1 MLRLSLLDDLLYKF
15 SFPSVKFGVAFLLP
29 KHSKMST
36 KSSRR
41 QWLQQSSLGLLGL
54 GISFR
59 SMGNEEGI
67 ERIAGV
73 EDGLINLGSNENPY
87 GISAK
92 AKQALLDMLGEAN
105 RYQFNV
111 ASLASFKKTI
121 GDYYKVGE
129 NQVLVTAGSGEGL
142 ALLARHFSKGNIV
155 AADITFGVLPNTA
168 KKIGTKVIEVPLTKE
183 KVHDLPAMMKAI
195 NNETQLVYI
204 CNPANPSS
212 TILENSAL
220 KSFCE
225 EASKKTVV
233 LIDEAYNE
241 FMDNGASQSMINII
255 DKNPNV
261 LVIKTFSKIHAM
273 AGLRIGFI
281 IGHPSLISK
290 LQPDYFQS
298 SSMCISNLAMA
309 AAMASLNDEEHKKT
323 SREKNAAA
331 KNYTIAELKK
341 IGIDAMPSYTNFI
354 FFPIKKYKG
363 NYAEDMFAKH
373 KIILR
378 SNQYADGQWARV
390 SIGTMDE
397 MKKYIEITNKSNSF
411 A

>member
-1 MLRLSLLDDLLYKF
+1 MPQY
-15 SFPSVKFGVAFLLP
+15 
-29 KHSKMST
+29 
-36 KSSRR
+36 SSRR
-41 QWLQQSSLGLLGL
+41 QWLQQSSLALVGL
-54 GISFR
+54 GFSFK
-59 SMGNEEGI
+59 SMANEEGFRRLTGI
-67 ERIAGV
+67 ENGV
-73 EDGLINLGSNENPY
+73 INLGSNENPY

-92 AKQALLDMLGEAN
+92 AKQAILDMMGETN

-111 ASLASFKKTI
+111 ASLESFKKTI

-142 ALLARHFSKGNIV
+142 ALLARHFNKGNIV

-168 KKIGTKVIEVPLTKE
+168 KKVGTKVIEVPLTKE
-183 KVHDLPAMMKAI
+183 KVHDLPAMLKAI

-212 TILENSAL
+212 TIVEHSAL

-233 LIDEAYNE
+233 LLDEAYNE
-241 FMDNGASQSMINII
+241 FMENGADKSMINII

-290 LQPDYFQS
+290 LQPNYFQS
-298 SSMCISNLAMA
+298 STMCISNLSMA
-309 AAMASLNDEEHKKT
+309 AAMASLADEDHTKMSKQKNDSAKK
-323 SREKNAAA
+323 
-331 KNYTIAELKK
+331 YTVDELKK
-341 IGIDAMPSYTNFI
+341 LGIDVFPSYTNFI
-354 FFPIKKYKG
+354 FFPVKKYKG
-363 NYAEDMFAKH
+363 NYAEDMFGKH

-378 SNQYADGQWARV
+378 ANQYADGQWARV
-390 SIGTMDE
+390 SIGTIDE
-397 MKKYIEITNKSNSF
+397 MKKFIEVARTSSF
-411 A
+411 ASN

>member
-1 MLRLSLLDDLLYKF
+1 MF
-15 SFPSVKFGVAFLLP
+15 MPQ
-29 KHSKMST
+29 H
-36 KSSRR
+36 SSRR
-41 QWLQQSSLGLLGL
+41 QWLQQTAFATLGL

-59 SMGNEEGI
+59 SMGNEEGLQ
-67 ERIAGV
+67 RIISPSSGI
-73 EDGLINLGSNENPY
+73 INLGSNENPY

-111 ASLASFKKTI
+111 ASLEPFKKTI
-121 GDYYKVGE
+121 GDYYKVGD

-168 KKIGTKVIEVPLTKE
+168 KKIGTKVIEVPLTKD
-183 KVHDLPAMMKAI
+183 KVHDLPAMLKAI
-195 NNETQLVYI
+195 TNETQLVYI

-212 TILENSAL
+212 TILESSAL

-241 FMDNGASQSMINII
+241 FMDNGSSQSMLNII

-281 IGHPSLISK
+281 IGHASLISK
-290 LQPDYFQS
+290 IQPNYFQS

-309 AAMASLNDEEHKKT
+309 AAMASLNDEEHKLMSKQ
-323 SREKNAAA
+323 KNDAA
-331 KNYTIAELKK
+331 KKYTIDELKK
-341 IGIDAMPSYTNFI
+341 LGIDPMPSYTNFI

-363 NYAEDMFAKH
+363 NYAEDMFDKH
-373 KIILR
+373 KVILR

-397 MKKYIEITNKSNSF
+397 MKKYIEITNKANSF
-411 A
+411 ASN

>member
-1 MLRLSLLDDLLYKF
+1 M
-15 SFPSVKFGVAFLLP
+15 PQ
-29 KHSKMST
+29 H
-36 KSSRR
+36 SSRR
-41 QWLQQSSLGLLGL
+41 QWIQQSSLALLAL
-54 GISFR
+54 GFSTR
-59 SMGNEEGI
+59 SMANEEGFRRLTGM
-67 ERIAGV
+67 EH
-73 EDGLINLGSNENPY
+73 ELINLGSNENPY

-92 AKQALLDMLGEAN
+92 AKQAILDMMGETN

-111 ASLASFKKTI
+111 ASLGSFKKTI
-121 GDYYKVGE
+121 GEYYKVGE

-142 ALLARHFSKGNIV
+142 ALLARHFNKGNIV
-155 AADITFGVLPNTA
+155 TADITFGVLPNTA
-168 KKIGTKVIEVPLTKE
+168 KKIGSKVIEVPLTKD
-183 KVHDLPAMMKAI
+183 KVHDLPAMLKAI

-204 CNPANPSS
+204 CNPANPSA
-212 TILENSAL
+212 TIIENSSL

-241 FMDNGASQSMINII
+241 FIDNGGAQSMINII

-273 AGLRIGFI
+273 AGLRVGFI
-281 IGHPSLISK
+281 IGHPSLIGK

-309 AAMASLNDEEHKKT
+309 AAAASLNDEEHKKL
-323 SREKNAAA
+323 SKQKNDVA
-331 KNYTIAELKK
+331 KKYTIDELKK
-341 IGIDAMPSYTNFI
+341 LGMDVFPSYTNFI
-354 FFPIKKYKG
+354 FFPVKKYKG
-363 NYAEDMFAKH
+363 NYASDMFDKH

-378 SNQYADGQWARV
+378 SNHYSDGQWARV

-397 MKKYIEITNKSNSF
+397 MKKYIEIAKSNGF
-411 A
+411 ASN

>member
-1 MLRLSLLDDLLYKF
+1 M
-15 SFPSVKFGVAFLLP
+15 PQ
-29 KHSKMST
+29 H
-36 KSSRR
+36 SSRR
-41 QWLQQSSLGLLGL
+41 QWLQQSSLALVGL
-54 GISFR
+54 GFSFKSMANEEGFKR
-59 SMGNEEGI
+59 SMGI
-67 ERIAGV
+67 ENGV
-73 EDGLINLGSNENPY
+73 INLGSNENPY
-87 GISAK
+87 GISPK
-92 AKQALLDMLGEAN
+92 AKQAILDMMGETN

-111 ASLASFKKTI
+111 ASLQSFKKTI
-121 GDYYKVGE
+121 GDHYKVGE

-142 ALLARHFSKGNIV
+142 ALLARHFNKGNIV
-155 AADITFGVLPNTA
+155 AADITFGILPNTA

-183 KVHDLPAMMKAI
+183 KVHDLPAMLKAI

-212 TILENSAL
+212 TIVEHAAL

-233 LIDEAYNE
+233 LLDEAYNE
-241 FMDNGASQSMINII
+241 FMENGADKSMINII

-290 LQPDYFQS
+290 LQPNYFQS
-298 SSMCISNLAMA
+298 SSMCISNLSMT
-309 AAMASLNDEEHKKT
+309 AAMASLDDEEHTKLSKQKNDEAKK
-323 SREKNAAA
+323 
-331 KNYTIAELKK
+331 YTVEELKK
-341 IGIDAMPSYTNFI
+341 LGIDVFPSYTNFI
-354 FFPIKKYKG
+354 FFPVKKYKG
-363 NYAEDMFAKH
+363 NYAEDIFGKH

-390 SIGTMDE
+390 SIGTLDE
-397 MKKYIEITNKSNSF
+397 MKKFIEVARTSSF
-411 A
+411 AAN

>member
-1 MLRLSLLDDLLYKF
+1 M
-15 SFPSVKFGVAFLLP
+15 PVN
-29 KHSKMST
+29 
-36 KSSRR
+36 SSRR
-41 QWLQQSSLGLLGL
+41 QWLQQTAFATLGL
-54 GISFR
+54 GLSFR
-59 SMGNEEGI
+59 SMGNEEGLP
-67 ERIAGV
+67 RIIGS
-73 EDGLINLGSNENPY
+73 DSGMINLGSNENPY

-92 AKQALLDMLGEAN
+92 AKQALLDMLSEAS

-111 ASLASFKKTI
+111 ASLGSFKKTI

-168 KKIGTKVIEVPLTKE
+168 KKIGTKVIEVPLTKD
-183 KVHDLPAMMKAI
+183 KVHDLPAMLKAI

-212 TILENSAL
+212 TILETAAL

-241 FMDNGASQSMINII
+241 FMENGAGQSMINIV
-255 DKNPNV
+255 DKNPNI

-273 AGLRIGFI
+273 AGLRIGFV

-290 LQPDYFQS
+290 IQPNYFQS
-298 SSMCISNLAMA
+298 SSMCISNPAMA
-309 AAMASLNDEEHKKT
+309 AAMASLGDEDHKKI
-323 SREKNAAA
+323 SRQKNEAA
-331 KNYTIAELKK
+331 KNYTINELKK
-341 IGIDAMPSYTNFI
+341 LGIDAIPSYTNFI

-363 NYAEDMFAKH
+363 NYAEDMFDKY
-373 KIILR
+373 KIIVR
-378 SNQYADGQWARV
+378 SNQYSDGQWARV

-397 MKKYIEITNKSNSF
+397 MKKYIDITTKSNSF
-411 A
+411 ASN

>member
-1 MLRLSLLDDLLYKF
+1 M
-15 SFPSVKFGVAFLLP
+15 PQ
-29 KHSKMST
+29 H
-36 KSSRR
+36 SSRR
-41 QWLQQSSLGLLGL
+41 QWLQQSSLALVGMGF
-54 GISFR
+54 SFK
-59 SMGNEEGI
+59 SMANEEGFRRFTGI
-67 ERIAGV
+67 EN
-73 EDGLINLGSNENPY
+73 GLVNLGSNENPY

-92 AKQALLDMLGEAN
+92 AKQAILDMMGETN

-121 GDYYKVGE
+121 GEYYKVGE
-129 NQVLVTAGSGEGL
+129 NHVLVTAGSGEGL
-142 ALLARHFSKGNIV
+142 ALLARHFNKGNIV

-168 KKIGTKVIEVPLTKE
+168 KKIGTKVIEVPLTTDKL
-183 KVHDLPAMMKAI
+183 HDLPAMLKAI

-212 TILENSAL
+212 TVVEYAAL

-233 LIDEAYNE
+233 LLDEAYNE
-241 FMDNGASQSMINII
+241 FMENGADQSMINIV

-290 LQPDYFQS
+290 LQPNYFQS
-298 SSMCISNLAMA
+298 SSMCISNLSMA
-309 AAMASLNDEEHKKT
+309 AAMASLADEDHKKT
-323 SREKNAAA
+323 SKQKNDAA
-331 KNYTIAELKK
+331 KKYTVSELKK
-341 IGIDAMPSYTNFI
+341 LGIDVSPSYTNFI
-354 FFPIKKYKG
+354 FFPVKKYKG
-363 NYAEDMFAKH
+363 NYAEDMFSKH

-378 SNQYADGQWARV
+378 ANQYADGQWARV

-397 MKKYIEITNKSNSF
+397 MKKFIEVARTSSF
-411 A
+411 ASN